1 MELPELSFPKDVFQ
15 KLQSLSETD
24 KGLYLSFLSR
34 MIYSCLVDA
43 DFLDT
48 EQFMSNGEIVR
59 NGGDS
64 LVDILHSVKNV
75 IAQRGWLNASDRQSL
90 NGRRREI
97 LQTCMKKGKSTD
109 RGAFRLT
116 VPTGGEKPY
125 PH

>member
-1 MELPELSFPKDVFQ
+1 MEDGSGVTGIIISKDVFQ

-59 NGGDS
+59 NGGIAWWIFY
-64 LVDILHSVKNV
+64 IL
-75 IAQRGWLNASDRQSL
+75 
-90 NGRRREI
+90 
-97 LQTCMKKGKSTD
+97 
-109 RGAFRLT
+109 
-116 VPTGGEKPY
+116 
-125 PH
+125 